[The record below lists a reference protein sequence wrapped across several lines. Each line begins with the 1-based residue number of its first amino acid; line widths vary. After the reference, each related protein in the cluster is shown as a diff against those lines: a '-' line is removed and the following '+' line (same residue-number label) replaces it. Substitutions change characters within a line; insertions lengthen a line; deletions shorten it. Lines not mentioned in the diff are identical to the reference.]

1 MINVSNCIYLFWG
14 NMKKC
19 LLIICGIVFAST
31 VWAVE
36 TVLVSTGEY
45 APYTTE
51 SLENNGFVN
60 HVITEAF
67 KQENHKVKYSY
78 FPWKRAYR
86 EMVKGNFHASSYWYA
101 NKTREKDSYYSSEP
115 IYTASEYFFYL
126 KSNPMKDRSTL
137 EDLKGNNI
145 GALRGN
151 TYTTEFW
158 ELGKRNVYYIQEVNT
173 EIQNLKK
180 LLIGR
185 IDLFP
190 TSISVANSLMR
201 NELTPKERDL
211 ITYHPK
217 PLLRTKVFLLFSKAH
232 KDSPKLLKVFDSGM
246 RKLIDKGIYYKLYND
261 YLDGKYSK

>member
-1 MINVSNCIYLFWG
+1 MI
-14 NMKKC
+14 
-19 LLIICGIVFAST
+19 
-31 VWAVE
+31 
-36 TVLVSTGEY
+36 STGEY

-67 KQENHKVKYSY
+67 KQENYKVKYRY
-78 FPWKRAYR
+78 FPWKRAYL
-86 EMVKGNFHASSYWYA
+86 EMAKGKFHASSYWYPS
-101 NKTREKDSYYSSEP
+101 KTREKDSYYSSEP

-126 KSNPMKDRSTL
+126 KSNPVKDWSTL
-137 EDLKGNNI
+137 EDLKGKQI
-145 GALRGN
+145 GAQRGN

-158 ELGKRNVYYIQEVNT
+158 ELGKRNVYYIQEVT
-173 EIQNLKK
+173 TDIQNFKK
-180 LLIGR
+180 LLLGR

-190 TSISVANSLMR
+190 TSIFVANNLMR

-217 PLLRTKVFLLFSKAH
+217 PLLQTEAFLLFSKAY

-246 RKLIDKGIYYKLYND
+246 KKLINQGIYDKLYND
-261 YLDGKYSK
+261 FLDGKYSKR